1 MKVARPSAAEER
13 WLLLASRYPALRTA
27 VESTGLGGG
36 WETTTWLARVLG
48 FLLGLFATTLLAG
61 ALVVTP
67 SPLLLGGLLWI
78 LAAEWL
84 VAKRRVFRSGIEEA
98 LYLIGA
104 GALVVQLLIWTGQR
118 NEAATVAL
126 CATVAL
132 LVGWRLLN
140 PLFTTLAA
148 AGYSI
153 AIALFET
160 SLLGGTL
167 NSPQAGIGCMLM
179 AVVALF
185 AGGRT
190 WQRPAHDRMLD
201 GLVIVMPWL
210 GHGWLLLDSW
220 GRHPAH
226 AHRLGLALALA
237 LAFFAANVFAGVRRR
252 QHAPLIGALG
262 NLACAAYALHKLLDW
277 PAHWQLMAAGG
288 LLLLAAI
295 ALERGLRNRRE
306 GITSSP
312 IQEPAALDLAQL
324 AGATS
329 LAPAPAAAPQ
339 PACQGQG
346 GDFGGAG
353 ASGRF

>member
-13 WLLLASRYPALRTA
+13 WLLIATRYPALRAAAEA
-27 VESTGLGGG
+27 VGHGGG
-36 WETTTWLARVLG
+36 WKTTTWFARVLG
-48 FLLGLFATTLLAG
+48 FFLGLFATTLLAG
-61 ALVVTP
+61 ALVITP
-67 SPLLLGGLLWI
+67 SPLLVGGLLWI
-78 LAAEWL
+78 FTAEWL
-84 VAKRRVFRSGIEEA
+84 VAKRRAFRSGIEEA

-104 GALVVQLLIWTGQR
+104 GAFIMQLLIWTELR
-118 NEAATVAL
+118 NEALIVAL
-126 CATVAL
+126 CATVVL

-153 AIALFET
+153 AIALFDT
-160 SLLGGTL
+160 RLLGGTP
-167 NSPQAGIGCMLM
+167 NSLQAGIGCAMV
-179 AVVALF
+179 AIVALF

-190 WQRPAHDRMLD
+190 WRRPAHDRMLD

-220 GRHPAH
+220 GRHPDH

-295 ALERGLRNRRE
+295 ALDRGLRNRRE

-339 PACQGQG
+339 PGYQGKG